1 MRKIILIITVLFIL
15 SFITPSIF
23 CDVVYFDG
31 KKIEGE
37 IIKETESS
45 IIIETT
51 IGKVTLDK
59 EKVKKIER
67 TNPEENFF
75 KKGNYYFE
83 QNKYDA
89 AIDYYNRALEINPD
103 YTKAKKALN
112 KARRIKEKEELG
124 KLLEIRRIK
133 EKREKAKE
141 KLEKKRGLV
150 IDEIDGEFKVVHVM
164 KNSASYKAQ
173 LKNYDHIIIIGDFHT
188 KDMSFEKAHE
198 LLVEEAPLS
207 LTIEREV
214 NLVRKRLTYK
224 KRTFV
229 GVGIFVI
236 KDKQDLVIV
245 SVLKNSPADEA
256 GIKPKD
262 EIINIDSRDC
272 KSLSLDECEDLIS
285 DSELTT
291 VNILIK
297 RRVKVK

>member
-1 MRKIILIITVLFIL
+1 MRKIVLAVTILFIF
-15 SFITPSIF
+15 SFIAPFIF
-23 CDVVYFDG
+23 CDIVYFDG

-37 IIKETESS
+37 IVEETEST
-45 IIIETT
+45 IVIKTT

-59 EKVKKIER
+59 EKVKEIKR
-67 TNPEENFF
+67 TRPEENFF

-89 AIDYYNRALEINPD
+89 AIDYYNRALEVNPD
-103 YTKAKKALN
+103 YTKAKEALN
-112 KARRIKEKEELG
+112 RARRIIEKEELG
-124 KLLEIRRIK
+124 KLLEVRRIK

-173 LKNYDHIIIIGDFHT
+173 LKDCDHIIIIGDFHT

-198 LLVEEAPLS
+198 LLVEKSPLF

-214 NLVRKRLTYK
+214 NLVRKRFTYK
-224 KRTFV
+224 KRSIV
-229 GVGIFVI
+229 GVGIFVV
-236 KDKQDLVIV
+236 KDKQDLVIRG
-245 SVLKNSPADEA
+245 VLKNSPADETGLKA
-256 GIKPKD
+256 ED
-262 EIINIDSRDC
+262 IILNIDSRDC
-272 KSLSLDECEDLIS
+272 KSLSLDECEALIS
-285 DSELTT
+285 DGELTT

-297 RRVKVK
+297 RVVTVK